1 MNNINSLNEN
11 NAEQKAISQLG
22 REDTQFIESDSED
35 KEEIIDGYF
44 DMGLI
49 SYEGFNQNSYT
60 K

>member
-1 MNNINSLNEN
+1 MNSINSLNEN
-11 NAEQKAISQLG
+11 NAEQKEISQLG

-49 SYEGFNQNSYT
+49 SYEGF
-60 K
+60 